1 LMVCQYCPV
10 AHDLI
15 GDPSRSSYF
24 YQCAMLSGSAPHPN
38 L

>member
-1 LMVCQYCPV
+1 MICPYGPV

-15 GDPSRSSYF
+15 GGPSRSLYF
-24 YQCAMLSGSAPHPN
+24 ISMPCWSGSAPHPN